1 MLRESS
7 LMCARFTAIIL
18 LLAVSSIGAAAAEF
32 YVVQDTATKR
42 CSIAEQKPT
51 AVTAVV
57 VGDGRVYASRTDA
70 EAALKSVQVCKS
82 GDTGAAGPTTEQPK

>member
-1 MLRESS
+1 
-7 LMCARFTAIIL
+7 MCTRFTATIL
-18 LLAVSSIGAAAAEF
+18 LLAVSSMSATAAEF

-42 CSIAEQKPT
+42 CSIAEQRPT
-51 AVTAVV
+51 AVTTVV

-70 EAALKSVQVCKS
+70 EAALGSVEVCKS